1 MDKMYLEK
9 VNVRLRQRKVAKIQQ
24 SFLIAYG
31 GFVLVT
37 VGLFLTTWVADFWAD
52 LFLLVSQV

>member
-1 MDKMYLEK
+1 MDKMNLES
-9 VNVRLRQRKVAKIQQ
+9 VNIRLRQRKVAKIQQ

-31 GFVLVT
+31 GFIVLT
-37 VGLFLTTWVADFWAD
+37 IGLTFTMWVADFWAD